1 MTIVAWFSG
10 AIVGPPSVLIMF
22 AGHMA
27 VVIGLWPIHVTC
39 TYRTLALYAL
49 HFLLYLIGFLFNQRR
64 IFMAFVGMCDHCFD
78 VSCMEQREHFSTAF
92 SFESMFSA
100 SFFVSDTLG
109 EMTGPRSLELC

>member
-27 VVIGLWPIHVTC
+27 VVIGLWPVHVTC

-49 HFLLYLIGFLFNQRR
+49 HFLLCLIRFLLNQRR
-64 IFMAFVGMCDHCFD
+64 IFMAFVGMCDQC
-78 VSCMEQREHFSTAF
+78 
-92 SFESMFSA
+92 
-100 SFFVSDTLG
+100 
-109 EMTGPRSLELC
+109 